1 MLMKKGMPSMK
12 RILAVAFG
20 AVLSSAPAWGAD
32 VLPSVDK
39 RFADADAKEA
49 PSLQRHVLPLMGRLG
64 CNGRACHGS
73 FQGQGGLR
81 LSLFGYDFKA
91 DFEALA
97 KGDNPRV
104 DTEAADDS
112 LVIQKPTLGTPHKG
126 GKRFELGTWQHRILK
141 NWIEAGAKPVGD
153 DDAKFVKLEVT
164 PTEIVFK
171 KPGETAQLKVVAHWS
186 DGTVEDVTPLCRYRT
201 NDESLAEIDENGK
214 VKSLG
219 KGDTHVVAFYDNG
232 VVPTQVI
239 LPVSDKAGKK
249 YPMIPTPTRIDEL
262 VVEKLRKLGMVPS
275 ELADDAEFLR
285 RVSLDITGTLPLP
298 GEIEAFIAD
307 KSEDKRAKK
316 IDELFERPAYA
327 AWMTT
332 LLCDQTG
339 NNSRL
344 LNGFIQGNGFTRQ
357 LSSLWYDWIHRRVKD
372 NVPYDKIV
380 EGMVLATSRL
390 PDQSYEDYLKDMRSY
405 FSTADGVD
413 RKNPAERDTMPYFWA
428 KQNVRMADDAAL
440 AFSHTFLGVRLQ
452 CAQCHKHPFDQWTQ
466 QDFKQ
471 FAAFFGRMR
480 TGSGPGAQQLDR
492 ELTEKLGLNDR
503 TKNNQERQRIYN
515 EALAKGE
522 LIPFREVFVQPAA
535 NPDNGRG
542 RQRQQPN
549 SRVTPRVLGGDEV
562 VEQLDDPRTAVMDWM
577 REKGNPYFARAFVN
591 RTWARF
597 FGVGIIEPA
606 DDMNLANPPSN
617 EALLDYLTDAFV
629 EHHYDIKWLQREIAN
644 SRTYQLTWRTNDTNQ
659 FDTRN
664 FSHAQVRRLPAEVAY
679 DAIVF
684 ATASADRAMALRED
698 PKGRAIADQNTD
710 RSQRRNNV
718 SYALSVFGQP
728 ERATAC
734 DCERSTEPSLSQ
746 SLYLMN
752 DSELFTLMDNSNGR
766 IAELRRQASE
776 PSKPKTE
783 EPTNPKRDRKAQREL
798 ADRIQQ
804 VQRQIKQLKEDGNTE
819 EAAKLERKLAG
830 IRRER
835 RGAEEPSDRDDKP
848 TQPAAT
854 AALNTDELVREMYLR
869 TVSRRPSDA
878 ELERA
883 RGYITAAT
891 DPVSGVRDVLW
902 ALLNTKEFIVNH

>member
-1 MLMKKGMPSMK
+1 MK

-20 AVLSSAPAWGAD
+20 AVLTSAPLWAAD
-32 VLPSVDK
+32 VLPPVDK
-39 RFADADAKEA
+39 RFADADVKET

-91 DFEALA
+91 DFEALTQ
-97 KGDNPRV
+97 GDNPRV
-104 DTEAADDS
+104 DTEAANDS
-112 LVIQKPTLGTPHKG
+112 LIIQKPTLGTPHKG
-126 GKRFELGTWQHRILK
+126 GKRLELDSWQHRIFK
-141 NWIEAGAKPVGD
+141 NWIEAGAKPVAD
-153 DDAKFVKLEVT
+153 DDPKFVKLEVT

-171 KPGETAQLKVVAHWS
+171 KPGESAQLKVVAHWS

-232 VVPTQVI
+232 VAPTQVI
-239 LPVSDKAGKK
+239 LPVSDKVGKK
-249 YPMIPTPTRIDEL
+249 YPKVPTPTRVDEL
-262 VVEKLRKLGMVPS
+262 VIQKLRKLGMVPS
-275 ELADDAEFLR
+275 ELAGDAEFLR
-285 RVSLDITGTLPLP
+285 RVSLDITGTLPTP
-298 GEIEAFIAD
+298 TEIEEFLAD
-307 KSEDKRAKK
+307 KSPDKRANK
-316 IDELFERPAYA
+316 IDELLERPAYA
-327 AWMTT
+327 AWVTT

-344 LNGFIQGNGFTRQ
+344 LNGFMQGNGFNR
-357 LSSLWYDWIHRRVKD
+357 LISSQWYEWLHRRVKD
-372 NVPYDKIV
+372 NTPYDKIV
-380 EGMVLATSRL
+380 EGIVVATSRL
-390 PDQSYEDYLKDMRSY
+390 PGQSYEDYLKDMRSY
-405 FSTADGVD
+405 FSRSDAVEKKDAAQ
-413 RKNPAERDTMPYFWA
+413 RETMPYFWA
-428 KQNVRMADDAAL
+428 KQNVRNADDAAL

-471 FAAFFGRMR
+471 FAAFFGRMQL
-480 TGSGPGAQQLDR
+480 GNSPDSQQLNR

-503 TKNNQERQRIYN
+503 NRNNQERQRIYN
-515 EALAKGE
+515 EAIAKGE
-522 LIPFREVFVQPAA
+522 LIPWREVFVRPAS
-535 NPDNGRG
+535 NSDGGRG
-542 RQRQQPN
+542 RQRQQQNP
-549 SRVTPRVLGGDEV
+549 RVTPRVLGGDEI
-562 VEQLDDPRTAVMDWM
+562 VEQLDDPRTAVMEWM

-606 DDMNLANPPSN
+606 DDLNLANPPSN
-617 EALLDYLTDAFV
+617 EALLDYLTDAFI
-629 EHHYDIKWLQREIAN
+629 EHNYDMKWLQREIAN
-644 SRTYQLTWRTNDTNQ
+644 SRTYQLTWQSNETNQ

-684 ATASADRAMALRED
+684 ATASADRTKALQED

-710 RSQRRNNV
+710 RSQRGNNNIN
-718 SYALSVFGQP
+718 YALRVFGQP

-752 DSELFTLMDNSNGR
+752 DSELFTLMGR
-766 IAELRRQASE
+766 PDGRLAELGRQASE
-776 PSKPKTE
+776 ASKPAADE
-783 EPTNPKRDRKAQREL
+783 QTNAKRDRRTRQEL
-798 ADRIQQ
+798 ADRIQR
-804 VQRQIKQLKEDGNTE
+804 VERQIKQLKDEGKTE
-819 EAAKLERKLAG
+819 EAANLERKLVG
-830 IRRER
+830 VRRER
-835 RGAEEPSDRDDKP
+835 RTADEAGDRDPKP
-848 TQPAAT
+848 AQPAP
-854 AALNTDELVREMYLR
+854 AASLNTDELIREMYLR
-869 TVSRRPSDA
+869 TVSRHPNDS
-878 ELERA
+878 EMSRA
-883 RGYITAAT
+883 RDYLTEAA
-891 DPVSGVRDVLW
+891 DPVAGIRDVLW